1 MIVKYFETKK
11 FEFNNYNIF
20 LLYGKNEGL
29 QNEVIENYFLEN
41 FDGQLNKY
49 EENEFILSKEIIIS
63 EILTKSLFD
72 DEKLLLSI
80 DVLIEL

>member
-49 EENEFILSKEIIIS
+49 EENEFILSKEIIIMPQ
-63 EILTKSLFD
+63 LF
-72 DEKLLLSI
+72 LP
-80 DVLIEL
+80 